1 MGIKILKG
9 GLLMGKKRV
18 LLVWGLCGLFL
29 MLTVLLQV
37 GIALAQDTIKIGAV
51 LPLSKAAFA
60 QAGEEQRRGLLMALE
75 EVNQAGGV
83 LGKKVDLIIEDD
95 TGEPSVG
102 IAAAEKLLT
111 RDKVVA
117 LIGGYSSTITYAQ
130 LNAIQRLEPFVAW
143 VGASSTKV
151 EHEFGP
157 KRWFFHYHPWDYH
170 RQSTIRDFLLSI
182 SPRPKIIAIAY
193 EDGIYGTTSRDYA
206 VKYLKEKGFEVVFDE
221 RFKSGSSDFTP
232 MLTKIK
238 KVNPEVFYWVAYAG
252 DTTLLMKQAK
262 EIDFNPKLFLSV
274 AINFPQYKPSLGAT
288 GDYVGGVD
296 VWIPGMKLP
305 ETVKWMEKFNK
316 AYPGRTPEYWVPLA
330 YTNLMT
336 VVDAIKRAGSTD
348 KEKLI
353 AAMEKTDYNS
363 PVGKMTFKK
372 SEEGGLHQAIDE
384 QIITQWQSGVSYV
397 VYPTSKATGKLIYPT
412 PNWKN
417 R

>member
-1 MGIKILKG
+1 MAGKRSLWIWVMGAVFAWLILA
-9 GLLMGKKRV
+9 
-18 LLVWGLCGLFL
+18 CP
-29 MLTVLLQV
+29 V
-37 GIALAQDTIKIGAV
+37 GPALAQDSIKIGAV

-75 EVNQAGGV
+75 EIKQAGGV
-83 LGKKVDLIIEDD
+83 LGKKVELIIEDD

-102 IAAAEKLLT
+102 IAAAEKLIA
-111 RDKVVA
+111 RDKVIA

-130 LNAIQRLEPFVAW
+130 LNAIQRYEPFVAW

-170 RQSTIRDFLLSI
+170 RQSTVRDFILSLN
-182 SPRPKIIAIAY
+182 PRPKNVAVAY
-193 EDGIYGTTSRDYA
+193 EDGIYGTTSRDYV
-206 VKYLKEKGFEVVFDE
+206 VKYLKEKGFNVVFDE

-238 KVNPEVFYWVAYAG
+238 RTNPEVFYWVAYAG
-252 DTTLLMKQAK
+252 DTTLIMKQAK

-274 AINFPQYKPSLGAT
+274 AVNFPQYKPSLGAT
-288 GDYVGGVD
+288 GDFVSGVD
-296 VWIPGMKLP
+296 VWVPGMKLP
-305 ETVKWMEKFNK
+305 ETVKWMEKFKK
-316 AYPGRTPEYWVPLA
+316 AYPDRTPEYWAPLA

-336 VVDAIKRAGSTD
+336 VVEAIKRAGSTD

-363 PVGKMTFKK
+363 PMGKMTFKK

-384 QIITQWQSGVSYV
+384 QIVTQWQAGVSHV
-397 VYPTSKATGKLIYPT
+397 VYPVPKATSKLIYPT
-412 PNWKN
+412 PNWKS

>member
-1 MGIKILKG
+1 MA
-9 GLLMGKKRV
+9 GKKWLCSWGTWAV
-18 LLVWGLCGLFL
+18 LILFIL
-29 MLTVLLQV
+29 AAQAGTA
-37 GIALAQDTIKIGAV
+37 IAQEAIKIGAV

-75 EVNQAGGV
+75 EINQAGGV

-102 IAAAEKLLT
+102 IAAAEKLIA

-130 LNAIQRLEPFVAW
+130 LNAIQRYEPFVAW

-170 RQSTIRDFLLSI
+170 RQSTVRDFLLSI
-182 SPRPKIIAIAY
+182 NPRPTSVAVGY
-193 EDGIYGTTSRDYA
+193 EDGIYGTTSRDYV
-206 VKYLKEKGFEVVFDE
+206 VKYLKEKGFNVVFDE

-238 KVNPEVFYWVAYAG
+238 RTNPEVFYWVAYAG
-252 DTTLLMKQAK
+252 DTTLIMKQAR
-262 EIDFNPKLFLSV
+262 EIDFNPKMFLSV
-274 AINFPQYKPSLGAT
+274 AVNFPQYKPSLGAT
-288 GDYVGGVD
+288 GDYVSGVD

-305 ETVKWMEKFNK
+305 ETVKWMEKFRK
-316 AYPGRTPEYWVPLA
+316 AYPDRTPEYWVPLA

-336 VVDAIKRAGSTD
+336 VVEAIKRAGSTE

-363 PVGKMTFKK
+363 PMGKMTFKK

-384 QIITQWQSGVSYV
+384 QIVTQWQAGVSHV
-397 VYPTSKATGKLIYPT
+397 VYPASKATSKLIYPT
-412 PNWKN
+412 PNWKS

>member
-1 MGIKILKG
+1 MRRKGFVFIL
-9 GLLMGKKRV
+9 
-18 LLVWGLCGLFL
+18 GLCGLGF
-29 MLTVLLQV
+29 VLAV
-37 GIALAQDTIKIGAV
+37 FSNPGPTWAQDTIKIGAV

-83 LGKKVDLIIEDD
+83 LGKKIELIIEDD

-111 RDKVVA
+111 RDKVAA
-117 LIGGYSSTITYAQ
+117 LIGGYSSTITFAQ
-130 LNAIQRLEPFVAW
+130 MNAIQRLEPFVAW

-151 EHEFGP
+151 ENEFGP

-182 SPRPKIIAIAY
+182 SPRPKTVAVAY
-193 EDGIYGTTSRDYA
+193 EDGIYGTTSRDYV
-206 VKYLKEKGFEVVFDE
+206 VKYLKEKGFEIVFDE

-238 KVNPEVFYWVAYAG
+238 RTNPEIFYWVAYAG
-252 DTTLLMKQAK
+252 DTTLIMKQAK

-274 AINFPQYKPSLGAT
+274 AINFPQYKDSLGAT
-288 GDYVGGVD
+288 GDYVAGVD
-296 VWIPGMKLP
+296 VWIPGMKLA
-305 ETVKWMEKFNK
+305 EAVKWLEKFKK
-316 AYPGRTPEYWVPLA
+316 AYPGRTPEYWAPLA

-363 PVGKMTFKK
+363 PLGRITFKK

-384 QIITQWQSGVSYV
+384 QIITQWQAGVSQV
-397 VYPTSKATGKLIYPT
+397 VYPANKATGKLIYPA

>member
-1 MGIKILKG
+1 MKKKGVRFILGFCGMG
-9 GLLMGKKRV
+9 
-18 LLVWGLCGLFL
+18 L
-29 MLTVLLQV
+29 MLAGFLNV
-37 GIALAQDTIKIGAV
+37 GSVMAQDTIKIGAV

-75 EVNQAGGV
+75 EINQAGGV
-83 LGKKVDLIIEDD
+83 LGKKVELIIEDD

-117 LIGGYSSTITYAQ
+117 LIGGYSSTITFAQ

-170 RQSTIRDFLLSI
+170 RQSTIRDFLLTI
-182 SPRPKIIAIAY
+182 SPRPKTVAVAY
-193 EDGIYGTTSRDYA
+193 EDGIYGTTSRDYV
-206 VKYLKEKGFEVVFDE
+206 VKYLKEKGFEIVFDE

-238 KVNPEVFYWVAYAG
+238 KANPDVFYWVAYAG
-252 DTTLLMKQAK
+252 DTTLIMKQAK
-262 EIDFNPKLFLSV
+262 EIDLNLKLFLSV
-274 AINFPQYKPSLGAT
+274 AINFPQYKESLGAT
-288 GDYVGGVD
+288 GDYVAGVD
-296 VWIPGMKLP
+296 VWIPGMKLS
-305 ETVKWMEKFNK
+305 ETIKWMEKFKK
-316 AYPGRTPEYWVPLA
+316 AYPGRTPEYWAPLA

-336 VVDAIKRAGSTD
+336 VIDAIKRAGSSE

-363 PVGKMTFKK
+363 PLGRLTFKK

-384 QIITQWQSGVSYV
+384 QIITQWQGGVSHV
-397 VYPTSKATGKLIYPT
+397 VWPANKATSKLIYPT
-412 PNWKN
+412 PNWKK

>member
-1 MGIKILKG
+1 MA
-9 GLLMGKKRV
+9 GKKR
-18 LLVWGLCGLFL
+18 LGSWGSAAILILFIVAVQAG
-29 MLTVLLQV
+29 TA
-37 GIALAQDTIKIGAV
+37 IAQEAIKIGAV

-75 EVNQAGGV
+75 EINQAGGV

-102 IAAAEKLLT
+102 IAAAEKLIA

-130 LNAIQRLEPFVAW
+130 LNAIQRYEPFVAW

-157 KRWFFHYHPWDYH
+157 KKWFFHYHPWDYH
-170 RQSTIRDFLLSI
+170 RQSTVRDFLLSI
-182 SPRPKIIAIAY
+182 SPQPKAVAVAY
-193 EDGIYGTTSRDYA
+193 EDGIYGTTSRDYV
-206 VKYLKEKGFEVVFDE
+206 VKYLKEKGFNVVFDE

-238 KVNPEVFYWVAYAG
+238 RTNPEVFYWVAYAG
-252 DTTLLMKQAK
+252 DTTLIMKQAK

-274 AINFPQYKPSLGAT
+274 AVNFPQYKPSLGAT
-288 GDYVGGVD
+288 GDHVSGVD
-296 VWIPGMKLP
+296 VWVPGMKLA
-305 ETVKWMEKFNK
+305 ETVKWMEKFKK
-316 AYPGRTPEYWVPLA
+316 AYPDRTPEYWVPLA

-336 VVDAIKRAGSTD
+336 VVEAIKKAGSTD

-363 PVGKMTFKK
+363 PMGKMTFKK

-384 QIITQWQSGVSYV
+384 QIVTQWQAGVSHV
-397 VYPTSKATGKLIYPT
+397 VYPASKATSKLIYPT

>member
-1 MGIKILKG
+1 MKKKG
-9 GLLMGKKRV
+9 FRFV
-18 LLVWGLCGLFL
+18 LGLCGMGMILAGFL
-29 MLTVLLQV
+29 YGGSVM
-37 GIALAQDTIKIGAV
+37 AQDTIKIGAV

-75 EVNQAGGV
+75 EINQAGGV
-83 LGKKVDLIIEDD
+83 LGKKVELIIEDD

-117 LIGGYSSTITYAQ
+117 LIGGYSSTITFAQ

-170 RQSTIRDFLLSI
+170 RQSTIRDFLLTI
-182 SPRPKIIAIAY
+182 SPRPKTIAVAY
-193 EDGIYGTTSRDYA
+193 EDGIYGSTSRDYV
-206 VKYLKEKGFEVVFDE
+206 VKYLKEKGFEIVFDE

-238 KVNPEVFYWVAYAG
+238 KANPDVFYWVAYAG
-252 DTTLLMKQAK
+252 DTTLIMKQSK

-274 AINFPQYKPSLGAT
+274 AINFPQYKDSLGAT

-296 VWIPGMKLP
+296 VWIPGMKLQ
-305 ETVKWMEKFNK
+305 ETVKWMEKFKK

-336 VVDAIKRAGSTD
+336 VVDAIKGAGSTE

-363 PVGKMTFKK
+363 PLGKMTFKK

-384 QIITQWQSGVSYV
+384 QIITQWQAGVSHV
-397 VYPTSKATGKLIYPT
+397 VYPASKATGKLIYPT

>member
-1 MGIKILKG
+1 MKKKG
-9 GLLMGKKRV
+9 FRFV
-18 LLVWGLCGLFL
+18 LGLCGMGMILAGFL
-29 MLTVLLQV
+29 YGGSVM
-37 GIALAQDTIKIGAV
+37 AQDTIKIGAV

-75 EVNQAGGV
+75 EINQAGGV
-83 LGKKVDLIIEDD
+83 LGKKVELIIEDD

-117 LIGGYSSTITYAQ
+117 LIGGYSSTITFAQ

-170 RQSTIRDFLLSI
+170 RQSTIRDFLLTI
-182 SPRPKIIAIAY
+182 SPRPKTIAVAY
-193 EDGIYGTTSRDYA
+193 EDGIYGTTSREYV
-206 VKYLKEKGFEVVFDE
+206 VKYLKEKGFEIVFDE

-238 KVNPEVFYWVAYAG
+238 KANPDVFYWVAYAG
-252 DTTLLMKQAK
+252 DTTLIMKQSK

-274 AINFPQYKPSLGAT
+274 AINFPQYKDSLGAT

-296 VWIPGMKLP
+296 VWIPGMKLQ
-305 ETVKWMEKFNK
+305 ETVKWMEKFKK

-336 VVDAIKRAGSTD
+336 VVDAIKGAGS

-363 PVGKMTFKK
+363 PLGKMTFKK

-384 QIITQWQSGVSYV
+384 QIITQWQAGVSHV
-397 VYPTSKATGKLIYPT
+397 VYPASKATGKLIYPT

>member
-1 MGIKILKG
+1 
-9 GLLMGKKRV
+9 MGKKGSLFVR
-18 LLVWGLCGLFL
+18 GLCGVFL
-29 MLTVLLQV
+29 LLTVLLQV
-37 GIALAQDTIKIGAV
+37 STALAQEAIKIGAV

-60 QAGEEQRRGLLMALE
+60 QAGEEQRRGLLLALE
-75 EVNQAGGV
+75 EINQAGGV
-83 LGKKVDLIIEDD
+83 LGKRVDLIIEDD

-111 RDKVVA
+111 RDKAVA

-182 SPRPKIIAIAY
+182 SPRPKTVAVAY
-193 EDGIYGTTSRDYA
+193 EDGIYGTTSRDYV

-238 KVNPEVFYWVAYAG
+238 RANPEVFYWVAYAG
-252 DTTLLMKQAK
+252 DTTLIMKQAK

-274 AINFPQYKPSLGAT
+274 AVNFPQYKPSLGAT
-288 GDYVGGVD
+288 GDYVAGVD
-296 VWIPGMKLP
+296 VWIPGMKLS
-305 ETVKWMEKFNK
+305 ETVRWMEKFNK

-363 PVGKMTFKK
+363 PMGKMTFKK

-397 VYPTSKATGKLIYPT
+397 VYPSSKATGKLIYPT
-412 PNWKN
+412 PNWKK

>member
-1 MGIKILKG
+1 MAEKRSLWIWGMIAVFAWLV
-9 GLLMGKKRV
+9 LMGPA
-18 LLVWGLCGLFL
+18 GP
-29 MLTVLLQV
+29 
-37 GIALAQDTIKIGAV
+37 ALAQDTIKIGAV

-75 EVNQAGGV
+75 EINKAGGV
-83 LGKKVDLIIEDD
+83 LGKKVELIIEDD

-102 IAAAEKLLT
+102 IAAAEKLIT

-130 LNAIQRLEPFVAW
+130 LNAIQRYEPFVAW

-170 RQSTIRDFLLSI
+170 RQSTVRDFLLSI
-182 SPRPKIIAIAY
+182 KPRPKTVAVAY
-193 EDGIYGTTSRDYA
+193 EDGIYGTTSRNYV
-206 VKYLKEKGFEVVFDE
+206 VKYLKEKGFSIVFDE
-221 RFKSGSSDFTP
+221 RFKSGSPDFTP

-238 KVNPEVFYWVAYAG
+238 RTNPEVFYWVAYAG
-252 DTTLLMKQAK
+252 DTTLIMKQAK

-274 AINFPQYKPSLGAT
+274 AVNFPQYKPSLGAT
-288 GDYVGGVD
+288 GDYVAGVD

-305 ETVKWMEKFNK
+305 ETVKWMEKFKK

-336 VVDAIKRAGSTD
+336 VVEAIKRAGSTD
-348 KEKLI
+348 KGKLI
-353 AAMEKTDYNS
+353 AAMEKTDYDS
-363 PVGKMTFKK
+363 PLGKITFKK

-384 QIITQWQSGVSYV
+384 QIVTQWQAGVSYV
-397 VYPTSKATGKLIYPT
+397 VYPASKATSKLIYPT
-412 PNWKN
+412 PNWKS

>member
-1 MGIKILKG
+1 MK
-9 GLLMGKKRV
+9 GKKSS
-18 LLVWGLCGLFL
+18 WGWGGVAIFALGIIVGQAGL
-29 MLTVLLQV
+29 
-37 GIALAQDTIKIGAV
+37 AWAQDSIKIGAV

-75 EVNQAGGV
+75 EINQAGGV
-83 LGKKVDLIIEDD
+83 LGKKVELIIEDD

-130 LNAIQRLEPFVAW
+130 LNAIQRYEPFVAW
-143 VGASSTKV
+143 AGASSTKV

-157 KRWFFHYHPWDYH
+157 KKWFFHYHPWDYH
-170 RQSTIRDFLLSI
+170 RQSTVRDFLLSI
-182 SPRPKIIAIAY
+182 TPQPKAVAVAY
-193 EDGIYGTTSRDYA
+193 EDGIYGTTSRDYV
-206 VKYLKEKGFEVVFDE
+206 VKYLKEKGFNVVFDE

-238 KVNPEVFYWVAYAG
+238 RTNPEVFYWVAYAG
-252 DTTLLMKQAK
+252 DTTLIMKQAR
-262 EIDFNPKLFLSV
+262 ELDFNPKLFLSV
-274 AINFPQYKPSLGAT
+274 AVNFPQYKPSLGAT
-288 GDYVGGVD
+288 GDHVAGVD

-305 ETVKWMEKFNK
+305 ETVRWMEKFKK
-316 AYPGRTPEYWVPLA
+316 AYPDRTPEYWVPLA
-330 YTNLMT
+330 YANLMT
-336 VVDAIKRAGSTD
+336 VVEAIKRAGSTD

-363 PVGKMTFKK
+363 PMGKMTFKK

-384 QIITQWQSGVSYV
+384 QIVTQWQAGVSHV
-397 VYPTSKATGKLIYPT
+397 VYPASKATSKLIYPT
-412 PNWKN
+412 PNWKS

>member
-1 MGIKILKG
+1 MRRREFLFI
-9 GLLMGKKRV
+9 
-18 LLVWGLCGLFL
+18 WALCGSMVFL
-29 MLTVLLQV
+29 GFLSGVPAM
-37 GIALAQDTIKIGAV
+37 AQDTIKIGAV

-83 LGKKVDLIIEDD
+83 LGKKVELIIEDD

-102 IAAAEKLLT
+102 IGAAEKLLT

-117 LIGGYSSTITYAQ
+117 LIGGYSSTITFAQ
-130 LNAIQRLEPFVAW
+130 MNAIQRLEPFVAW

-151 EHEFGP
+151 ENEFGP

-182 SPRPKIIAIAY
+182 SPRPKTVAVAY
-193 EDGIYGTTSRDYA
+193 EDGIYGTTSRDYV

-238 KVNPEVFYWVAYAG
+238 RTNPEVFYWVAYAG
-252 DTTLLMKQAK
+252 DTTLIMKQAK

-274 AINFPQYKPSLGAT
+274 AINFPQYKDSLGAT
-288 GDYVGGVD
+288 GDYVAGVD
-296 VWIPGMKLP
+296 VWIPGMKLQ

-316 AYPGRTPEYWVPLA
+316 AYPGRTPEYWAPLA

-363 PVGKMTFKK
+363 PMGRITFKK

-384 QIITQWQSGVSYV
+384 QIITQWQAGVSQV
-397 VYPTSKATGKLIYPT
+397 VYPANKATGKLIYPA

>member
-1 MGIKILKG
+1 MSIVFLG
-9 GLLMGKKRV
+9 GAPAM
-18 LLVWGLCGLFL
+18 
-29 MLTVLLQV
+29 
-37 GIALAQDTIKIGAV
+37 AQDTIKIGAV

-75 EVNQAGGV
+75 EINQTGGV
-83 LGKKVDLIIEDD
+83 LGKKVELIIEDD

-102 IAAAEKLLT
+102 IGAAEKLLT
-111 RDKVVA
+111 RDKVAA
-117 LIGGYSSTITYAQ
+117 LIGGYSSTITFAQ
-130 LNAIQRLEPFVAW
+130 MNAIQRLEPFVAW

-182 SPRPKIIAIAY
+182 SPRPKTVAVAY
-193 EDGIYGTTSRDYA
+193 EDGIYGTTSRDYV
-206 VKYLKEKGFEVVFDE
+206 VKYLKEKGFEIVFDE

-238 KVNPEVFYWVAYAG
+238 RANPEVFYWVAYAG
-252 DTTLLMKQAK
+252 DTTLIMKQAK

-274 AINFPQYKPSLGAT
+274 AINFPQYKESLGAT
-288 GDYVGGVD
+288 GDYVAGVD
-296 VWIPGMKLP
+296 VWIPGMKLQ
-305 ETVKWMEKFNK
+305 ESVKWMEKFKK
-316 AYPGRTPEYWVPLA
+316 AYPGRTPEYWAPLA

-353 AAMEKTDYNS
+353 AAMEKTDYDS
-363 PVGKMTFKK
+363 PMGKMRFRK

-384 QIITQWQSGVSYV
+384 QIITQWQAGTSQV
-397 VYPTSKATGKLIYPT
+397 VYPANKATGKLIYPT
-412 PNWKN
+412 PNWKS

>member
-1 MGIKILKG
+1 MKKKG
-9 GLLMGKKRV
+9 FRFV
-18 LLVWGLCGLFL
+18 LGLCGMGMILAGFL
-29 MLTVLLQV
+29 YGGSVM
-37 GIALAQDTIKIGAV
+37 AQDTIKIGAV

-75 EVNQAGGV
+75 EINQAGGV
-83 LGKKVDLIIEDD
+83 LGKKVELIIEDD

-117 LIGGYSSTITYAQ
+117 LIGGYSSTITFAQ

-170 RQSTIRDFLLSI
+170 RQSTIRDFLLTI
-182 SPRPKIIAIAY
+182 SPRPKTIAVAY
-193 EDGIYGTTSRDYA
+193 EDGIYGTTSREYV
-206 VKYLKEKGFEVVFDE
+206 VKYLKEKGFEIVFDE

-238 KVNPEVFYWVAYAG
+238 KANPDVFYWVAYAG
-252 DTTLLMKQAK
+252 DTTLIMKQSK

-274 AINFPQYKPSLGAT
+274 AINFPQYKDSLGAT

-296 VWIPGMKLP
+296 VWIPGMKLQ
-305 ETVKWMEKFNK
+305 ETVKWMEKFKK

-336 VVDAIKRAGSTD
+336 VVDAIKGAGSTE

-363 PVGKMTFKK
+363 PLGKMTFKK

-384 QIITQWQSGVSYV
+384 QIITQWQAGVSHV
-397 VYPTSKATGKLIYPT
+397 VYPASKATGKLIYPT

>member
-1 MGIKILKG
+1 MKKKGVRFIL
-9 GLLMGKKRV
+9 
-18 LLVWGLCGLFL
+18 GLCGMGL
-29 MLTVLLQV
+29 MLACFLNGGSVM
-37 GIALAQDTIKIGAV
+37 AQDTIKIGAV

-75 EVNQAGGV
+75 EINQAGGV
-83 LGKKVDLIIEDD
+83 LGKKVELIIEDD

-170 RQSTIRDFLLSI
+170 RQSTVRDFLLTI
-182 SPRPKIIAIAY
+182 SPRPKTVAVAY
-193 EDGIYGTTSRDYA
+193 EDGIYGTTSRDYV
-206 VKYLKEKGFEVVFDE
+206 VKYLKEKGFKIVFDE

-238 KVNPEVFYWVAYAG
+238 KANPDIFYWVAYAG
-252 DTTLLMKQAK
+252 DTTLIIKQAK

-274 AINFPQYKPSLGAT
+274 AINFPQYKDSLGAT
-288 GDYVGGVD
+288 GDYVAGVD

-305 ETVKWMEKFNK
+305 ETVKWMEKFKK

-336 VVDAIKRAGSTD
+336 VVDAIKRAGSTE
-348 KEKLI
+348 KERLI

-363 PVGKMTFKK
+363 PLGRLTFKK

-384 QIITQWQSGVSYV
+384 QIITQWQGGVSHV
-397 VYPTSKATGKLIYPT
+397 VWPANKATSKLIYPT
-412 PNWKN
+412 PNWKK

>member
-1 MGIKILKG
+1 MKKKGVGFILGFCGIG
-9 GLLMGKKRV
+9 
-18 LLVWGLCGLFL
+18 L
-29 MLTVLLQV
+29 MLA
-37 GIALAQDTIKIGAV
+37 GFICGGSAMAQDTIKIGAV

-60 QAGEEQRRGLLMALE
+60 QAGEEERRGLLMALDE
-75 EVNQAGGV
+75 INQAGGA
-83 LGKKVDLIIEDD
+83 LGKKVELIIEDD

-117 LIGGYSSTITYAQ
+117 LIGGYSSTITFAQ

-143 VGASSTKV
+143 VGASSTMV
-151 EHEFGP
+151 EHTFGP

-170 RQSTIRDFLLSI
+170 RQSTVRDFLLSI
-182 SPRPKIIAIAY
+182 SPRPKTVALAY

-206 VKYLKEKGFEVVFDE
+206 VKYLKEKGFEIVFDE

-238 KVNPEVFYWVAYAG
+238 MVNPDIFYWVAYAG
-252 DTTLLMKQAK
+252 DTTLIMKQAK

-274 AINFPQYKPSLGAT
+274 AINFPQYKESLGAT
-288 GDYVGGVD
+288 GDYVAGVD

-305 ETVKWMEKFNK
+305 ETVKWMEKFKK
-316 AYPGRTPEYWVPLA
+316 AYPDRTPEYWAPLA

-336 VVDAIKRAGSTD
+336 VVDAIRRAGSTD

-353 AAMEKTDYNS
+353 TAMEKTDYDS
-363 PVGKMTFKK
+363 PLGKITFKK
-372 SEEGGLHQAIDE
+372 SEEGGLHQAIDKL
-384 QIITQWQSGVSYV
+384 IITQWQKGVSYI
-397 VYPTSKATGKLIYPT
+397 VYPASKATGRLIYPT

>member
-1 MGIKILKG
+1 MT
-9 GLLMGKKRV
+9 KKRS
-18 LLVWGLCGLFL
+18 LFVWAFGALFL
-29 MLTVLLQV
+29 GLAVLIQV
-37 GIALAQDTIKIGAV
+37 GPALAQDTVKIGAA

-75 EVNQAGGV
+75 EINQTGGV
-83 LGKKVDLIIEDD
+83 LGKKVELIIEDD

-170 RQSTIRDFLLSI
+170 RQSTIRDFLVSI
-182 SPRPKIIAIAY
+182 SPRPKTVAIAY

-206 VKYLKEKGFEVVFDE
+206 VKYLKEKGFEIVFDE
-221 RFKSGSSDFTP
+221 RFKSGSADFTP

-238 KVNPEVFYWVAYAG
+238 RANPEIFYWVAYAG
-252 DTTLLMKQAK
+252 DTILIMKQAK

-274 AINFPQYKPSLGAT
+274 AVNFPQYKPSLGAT
-288 GDYVGGVD
+288 GDYVAGVD
-296 VWIPGMKLP
+296 VWIPTMKLP
-305 ETVKWMEKFNK
+305 ETVRWMEKFKK
-316 AYPGRTPEYWVPLA
+316 AYPDRVPEYWVPLA
-330 YTNLMT
+330 FTNLMT

-363 PVGKMTFKK
+363 PMGKMTFKK

-397 VYPTSKATGKLIYPT
+397 VYPASKATGKLLYPT
-412 PNWKN
+412 TSWKN

>member
-1 MGIKILKG
+1 MKKKGVRFMLGLWGMGLILAGFFCG
-9 GLLMGKKRV
+9 GPVM
-18 LLVWGLCGLFL
+18 
-29 MLTVLLQV
+29 
-37 GIALAQDTIKIGAV
+37 AQDTIKIGAV

-182 SPRPKIIAIAY
+182 SPRPKKVAIAY

-238 KVNPEVFYWVAYAG
+238 KANPEVFYWVAYAG

-262 EIDFNPKLFLSV
+262 EIDFNPKVFLSV

-288 GDYVGGVD
+288 GDYVAGVD

-316 AYPGRTPEYWVPLA
+316 AYPGRTPEYWAPLA

-336 VVDAIKRAGSTD
+336 VVEAIKRAGSTD

-363 PVGKMTFKK
+363 PMGKMTFKK

-384 QIITQWQSGVSYV
+384 QIITQWQSGNSYV
-397 VYPTSKATGKLIYPT
+397 VYPASKATGKLIYPT

>member
-1 MGIKILKG
+1 M
-9 GLLMGKKRV
+9 KKRIGYI
-18 LLVWGLCGLFL
+18 LGLCGVGL
-29 MLTVLLQV
+29 MAAGLIYGGPVM
-37 GIALAQDTIKIGAV
+37 AQDTIKIGAV

-75 EVNQAGGV
+75 EINQAGGV
-83 LGKKVDLIIEDD
+83 LGKKVELIIEDD

-102 IAAAEKLLT
+102 IAACEKLLT

-151 EHEFGP
+151 EHDFGP

-170 RQSTIRDFLLSI
+170 RQSTIRDFLLSV
-182 SPRPKIIAIAY
+182 SPRPKTVAVAY
-193 EDGIYGTTSRDYA
+193 EDGIYGTTSRDYV
-206 VKYLKEKGFEVVFDE
+206 VKYLTEKGFEIVFDE

-232 MLTKIK
+232 MLTKVK
-238 KVNPEVFYWVAYAG
+238 KANPDVFYWVAYAG
-252 DTTLLMKQAK
+252 DTTLIMKQAK
-262 EIDFNPKLFLSV
+262 EIDLNLKLFLSV
-274 AINFPQYKPSLGAT
+274 AINFPQYKESLGAT
-288 GDYVGGVD
+288 GDYVAGVD
-296 VWIPGMKLP
+296 VWIPGMKLS
-305 ETVKWMEKFNK
+305 ETVKWMEKFKK
-316 AYPGRTPEYWVPLA
+316 AYPGRTPEYWAPLA

-336 VVDAIKRAGSTD
+336 VVNAIKRAGSTD

-353 AAMEKTDYNS
+353 ESMEKTDYNS
-363 PVGKMTFKK
+363 PLGRMTFKK

-384 QIITQWQSGVSYV
+384 QIITQWQAGVSQV
-397 VYPTSKATGKLIYPT
+397 VFPPNKATSKLIYPT

>member
-1 MGIKILKG
+1 MGRKILKG
-9 GLLMGKKRV
+9 GSLMGKKGV

-182 SPRPKIIAIAY
+182 SPRPKTIAIAY